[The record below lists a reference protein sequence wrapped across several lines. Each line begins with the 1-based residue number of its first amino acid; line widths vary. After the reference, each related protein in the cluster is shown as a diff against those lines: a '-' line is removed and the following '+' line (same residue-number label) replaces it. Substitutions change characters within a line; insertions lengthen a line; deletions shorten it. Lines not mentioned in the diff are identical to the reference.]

1 MIKAEG
7 GGMTVAKFDATTD
20 HAIAS
25 KYGLSGYP
33 TLVLFNED
41 GTTTNLKQLGPH
53 NDAWIANWLRRRVT
67 GTATKKLTTA
77 DEVKEFRAAAEVVCV
92 FFSDSQSAVFESTAL
107 SWQDPTLRWA
117 IAPASLAKEFSS
129 GASGSVVALFRQTD
143 GAVALL
149 DKPGWDQVTSTC
161 SLATHFLI
169 QI

>member
-1 MIKAEG
+1 
-7 GGMTVAKFDATTD
+7 MTLAKFDATTD

-117 IAPASLAKEFSS
+117 IA
-129 GASGSVVALFRQTD
+129 GARCLQWPHHGLRSQQRHQRRQRQRHLQGRT
-143 GAVALL
+143 V
-149 DKPGWDQVTSTC
+149 S
-161 SLATHFLI
+161 
-169 QI
+169 